1 MALTFLR
8 WLPLAR
14 LLIKSFDH
22 FCGRPD
28 GYRGRWD
35 VFSDDGI
42 GSDDGTVADRYA
54 LEHAHVLAEPDI
66 RAYRNGG
73 DGEGPRIGICGGMA
87 RSVFSMSRVAN
98 EHLGGEEAPIADG
111 DLISSSDVDIVANMA
126 AFAEDYLFRAVGLLS
141 E

>member
-8 WLPLAR
+8 WLPFAR

-22 FCGRPD
+22 FCGRPY

-66 RAYRNGG
+66 RAYGNGG

-87 RSVFSMSRVAN
+87 RSVFSMS
-98 EHLGGEEAPIADG
+98 
-111 DLISSSDVDIVANMA
+111 
-126 AFAEDYLFRAVGLLS
+126 
-141 E
+141 